1 MAGKLVPTPS
11 QTVGPFFHLALDRPA
26 WADLAADQPQ
36 GERIR
41 VSGRVIDGDGAPVP
55 DACLEIWQ
63 ANAAGRYAHPD
74 DTRADKPVDPR
85 FRGFGRVSTDAEG
98 RFRLATIRPGPVPG
112 RGNSVQAP
120 HLAVAIFARGLLKQL
135 LTRIYFAG
143 EALNESDPVLMSVDD
158 PVRRRTLIAAR
169 DDATGGTPGY
179 RFDIVLQG
187 GGETVFFEI

>member
-1 MAGKLVPTPS
+1 MAGRLAPTPS

-26 WADLAADQPQ
+26 WADLAADHPQ
-36 GERIR
+36 GERI
-41 VSGRVIDGDGAPVP
+41 VVAGRMTDGDGAPVA

-85 FRGFGRVSTDAEG
+85 FRGFGRVSTDADG
-98 RFRLATIRPGPVPG
+98 RFRLTTIRPGAVPG
-112 RGNSVQAP
+112 RGNNLQAP

-135 LTRIYFAG
+135 FTRVYFAG
-143 EALNESDPVLMSVDD
+143 EALNESDPVLASIDD
-158 PVRRRTLIAAR
+158 PARRHTLIATR
-169 DDATGGTPGY
+169 GDQGGTPSY

-187 GGETVFFEI
+187 DNETVFFEI